1 MATEQKTLT
10 ASHEKFRTVKTNIL
24 IKSITLR

>member
-10 ASHEKFRTVKTNIL
+10 ASHEKFRAVKTNIL
-24 IKSITLR
+24 MKLIALR